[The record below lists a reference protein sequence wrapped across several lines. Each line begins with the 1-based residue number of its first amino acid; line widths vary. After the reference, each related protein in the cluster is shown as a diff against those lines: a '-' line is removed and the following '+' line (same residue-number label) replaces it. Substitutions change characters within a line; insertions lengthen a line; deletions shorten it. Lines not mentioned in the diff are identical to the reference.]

1 MELKRRFSLFG
12 IGFIMGIIALLFFLN
27 GKNASCNYFP
37 NARMLEILRN
47 KDRFYSDEVQKLM
60 DDKKLDSTDIA
71 LFLSHGDI
79 DFSKSKPRQEPCRY
93 YWIDGYIKK
102 DTAAIYVETCDS
114 ITRIQQVYIGQ
125 KSINS
130 VSISE

>member
-1 MELKRRFSLFG
+1 MNLKRRFTFFG
-12 IGFIMGIIALLFFLN
+12 FGFFLGIIALMFFLN

-47 KDRFYSDEVQKLM
+47 KERGYTEEVREIMTEKQV
-60 DDKKLDSTDIA
+60 DSADIA

-93 YWIDGYIKK
+93 YWIDGYIK
-102 DTAAIYVETCDS
+102 DNASAIYVENCDS
-114 ITRIQQVYIGQ
+114 IVTVQQIHFNII
-125 KSINS
+125 K
-130 VSISE
+130 